1 MRTREIEVGMRLHIR
16 S

>member
-1 MRTREIEVGMRLHIR
+1 MRTREIGVGMRLHIR